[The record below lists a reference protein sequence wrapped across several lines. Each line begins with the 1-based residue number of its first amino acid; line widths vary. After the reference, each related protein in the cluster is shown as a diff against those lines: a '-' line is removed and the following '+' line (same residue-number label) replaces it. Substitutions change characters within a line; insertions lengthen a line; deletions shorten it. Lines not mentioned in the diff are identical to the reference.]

1 MLGLAGFHAR
11 GAPLVFDGN
20 VADSARDE
28 GLVRARAEAAEE
40 HGGLLRLGDAGN
52 ARRRQAGR
60 GPSKGGGTGRESD
73 DELHFC

>member
-1 MLGLAGFHAR
+1 LLGFAGFHAR

-52 ARRRQAGR
+52 ARRRQAR
-60 GPSKGGGTGRESD
+60 RRGREG
-73 DELHFC
+73 CGCGR